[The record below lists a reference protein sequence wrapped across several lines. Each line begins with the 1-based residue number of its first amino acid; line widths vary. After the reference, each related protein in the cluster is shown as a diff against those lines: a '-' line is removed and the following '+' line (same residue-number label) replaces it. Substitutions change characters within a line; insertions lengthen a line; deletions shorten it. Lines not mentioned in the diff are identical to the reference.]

1 MVDGFGF
8 CYYWVIEEL
17 IEKDLFYKFSLD
29 GCIIMEI
36 LIYIYG
42 FLVMVYNSV
51 FQLFNKC
58 LVLVVFEDFVNFR

>member
-51 FQLFNKC
+51 F
-58 LVLVVFEDFVNFR
+58 